1 MDYKSYS
8 AKPKEIQRKWY
19 VIDATDLVLGRL
31 AAVIATYLRGKHK
44 AIYTPHIDCGDNIV
58 VINCE
63 KVATTGNKL
72 FQKKFFWHTGHIG
85 GIKERLW
92 SKILGGNNP
101 ERLLFKS
108 VERMISR
115 NPLGR
120 SQMKKLHIYKGSEH
134 PHVAQKPEILNV
146 KDFNS
151 KNAKRGL

>member
-8 AKPKEIQRKWY
+8 AKPSEIQHKWY
-19 VIDATDLVLGRL
+19 VVDATDLVLGRL

-44 AIYTPHIDCGDNIV
+44 VTYTPHIDCGDNIV

-72 FQKKFFWHTGHIG
+72 SQKKFFWHTGHIG
-85 GIKERLW
+85 GIKEKLW

-120 SQMKKLHIYKGSEH
+120 SQMKKLHIYKGNEH
-134 PHVAQKPEILNV
+134 PHMAQKPEVLNI

>member
-8 AKPKEIQRKWY
+8 AKPSEIQRKWY
-19 VIDATDLVLGRL
+19 VIDADGLVLGRL

-44 AIYTPHIDCGDNIV
+44 SIYTPHIDCGDNIV

-63 KVATTGNKL
+63 KIATTGNKL
-72 FQKKFFWHTGHIG
+72 SQKKFFWHTGHIG
-85 GIKERLW
+85 GIKEKLW
-92 SKILGGNNP
+92 SKILGGSNP
-101 ERLLFKS
+101 ERLLLKS

-120 SQMKKLHIYKGSEH
+120 SQMKKLYIYKGSEH
-134 PHVAQKPEILNV
+134 PHMGQKPEVLNV
-146 KDFNS
+146 KEFNS

>member
-1 MDYKSYS
+1 MDYKSYF